1 MTRVLRA
8 VCAHAT
14 DHIVIGQLARRFAR
28 EVGFDE
34 RGASEVAISAAELVS
49 NAVRHARV
57 GTLELRELG
66 APRPGVEIIVCDEGP
81 GIPSPDLA
89 VVDGWSRGA
98 PLAADARPSEGT
110 GCGLGAVRRLTDD
123 TEIESVPSRTI
134 VTARRYVDSRKR

>member
-14 DHIVIGQLARRFAR
+14 DHVVVGHLARKFAR

-57 GTLELRELG
+57 GTLELRELRE
-66 APRPGVEIIVCDEGP
+66 PRVGIEIIVRDEGP

-98 PLAADARPSEGT
+98 PVGPDARPSQGT
-110 GCGLGAVRRLTDD
+110 GYGLGAVRRLTDD
-123 TEIESVPSRTI
+123 TEIDSAPNRTI
-134 VTARRYVDSRKR
+134 VTARRYVDTRRR

>member
-8 VCAHAT
+8 SCAHPT
-14 DHIVIGQLARRFAR
+14 DHVVVGQLARKFAR
-28 EVGFDE
+28 ELGFDE
-34 RGASEVAISAAELVS
+34 RGASEIAISAAELVS
-49 NAVRHARV
+49 NAVRHARF

-66 APRPGVEIIVCDEGP
+66 EPRPGVEIVVRDEGP

-98 PLAADARPSEGT
+98 PLAPDARPSQGT

-123 TEIESVPSRTI
+123 TEIQSAPSRTI
-134 VTARRYVDSRKR
+134 VIARRYIDSRKR

>member
-1 MTRVLRA
+1 MTRVFRA
-8 VCAHAT
+8 VCAHPT
-14 DHIVIGQLARRFAR
+14 DHVVVGHLARKFAR

-34 RGASEVAISAAELVS
+34 RSASEVAISAAELVS

-66 APRPGVEIIVCDEGP
+66 APRPGIEIIVRDEGP

-98 PLAADARPSEGT
+98 PLAPDARPSEGT
-110 GCGLGAVRRLTDD
+110 GYGLGAVRRLSDD
-123 TEIESVPSRTI
+123 TEIQSVPSRTV
-134 VTARRYVDSRKR
+134 VTARRYIDSPKR